1 MGGMPTYQAAH
12 EFAMPMPLHTLTPEA
27 EDARI
32 AVRRHGY
39 ERHIQR
45 VMASIVTNVGRPRAL
60 APFEGSVVT
69 DNALRLEKVARAAGF
84 TVRLHELARACMVE
98 GHRAVTLEDGS
109 RSWVGFRAMW
119 IVKVLKGEEAMGAGG
134 ATWHEP
140 WRYEMVDDA
149 RAVKMDATARTAL
162 KGYRTRGQGTRRLS
176 IVASPVGTP
185 IAHAA
190 LREHVAGYADA

>member
-1 MGGMPTYQAAH
+1 MGSMPTYQRAH
-12 EFAMPMPLHTLTPEA
+12 QFAMPIPVHALTPAA
-27 EDARI
+27 EDARL

-39 ERHIQR
+39 KRHMER
-45 VMASIVTNVGRPRAL
+45 VMAEIVTNVGRPPAPV
-60 APFEGSVVT
+60 PFEGSVVT
-69 DNALRLEKVARAAGF
+69 DNALRLEKAARAAGF

-109 RSWVGFRAMW
+109 PSWVGFRAVW
-119 IVKVLKGEEAMGAGG
+119 IVKTSKGEESMGADG

-149 RAVKMDATARTAL
+149 RRVKMDAKAHTGL

-176 IVASPVGTP
+176 IVASPVGV
-185 IAHAA
+185 A
-190 LREHVAGYADA
+190 LTHTALTQRIAGYADA